1 MALNFSQI
9 LPIISLEL
17 VEESVMEKKIKVGI
31 SSCLLGVKVRYD
43 GGHKR
48 SQYVNEVLSEY
59 FDWVPSCPEVA
70 IGLPTPRDSIQLKK
84 IDGKTRLYNPK
95 SDTDLTE
102 KMEEY
107 SEKRVSELKD
117 QEIYGYILKAKSPSC
132 GMERVKIYKG
142 HAIAPDTKGV
152 GVFAKALLNMYPNLP
167 VEEEGRLMDPHLRE
181 NWISRVFAYYSF
193 RTIMYPEPRLGKLV
207 GFHSQ
212 YKFKILSH
220 CQASYRELGR
230 IVANGKSKPI
240 EEVLREYEDLFMEAL
255 SKRASRKNHQNT
267 MEHILGFFKKDL
279 PKDART
285 QLRTSIQDYKDGYTS
300 LVVPITLLKHY
311 SQLLEVDYLEKQ
323 IYLSPHPKK
332 LSLLVKI

>member
-1 MALNFSQI
+1 
-9 LPIISLEL
+9 
-17 VEESVMEKKIKVGI
+17 MENKIKVGI
-31 SSCLLGVKVRYD
+31 SSCLMGLKVRYD

-48 SQYVNEVLSEY
+48 NQYAMDVLSEY
-59 FDWVPSCPEVA
+59 FDWILTCPEVA

-95 SDTDLTE
+95 TDTDLTDE
-102 KMEEY
+102 MEAY
-107 SEKRVSELKD
+107 SKKRVSELED

-142 HAIAPDTKGV
+142 HAIAPDTTGV
-152 GVFAKALLNMYPNLP
+152 GIFAKNLLTMYPNLP
-167 VEEEGRLMDPHLRE
+167 VEEEGRLMDPYLRE
-181 NWISRVFAYYSF
+181 NWISRVFAYHSF
-193 RTIMYPEPRLGKLV
+193 RTTMYPEPKLGKLV
-207 GFHSQ
+207 AFHSQ

-230 IVANGKSKPI
+230 IVANGKSKAI
-240 EEVLREYEDLFMEAL
+240 EQVLQEYENLFMEAL
-255 SKRASRKNHQNT
+255 SKRASRKNHLNT

-279 PKDART
+279 PKDARA

-311 SQLLEVDYLEKQ
+311 SQLLEVEYLENQ
-323 IYLSPHPKK
+323 IYLSPHPKE